1 MSTIKV
7 LVVDDDPSIRILLSH
22 ILKVDD
28 FQVIL
33 ASDGHQGLQKFNEE
47 SPELVL
53 TDLLMPVKS
62 GIQLI
67 KNIRLDL
74 KSQTPIIVL
83 SSVGQ
88 TQTVMH
94 AFELGA
100 NDFITKPFD
109 TKEILVRINNVLR
122 SKWNSI

>member
-1 MSTIKV
+1 MGGIKV
-7 LVVDDDPSIRILLSH
+7 LVVDDDPSTRILLSH
-22 ILKVDD
+22 IFKVDD

-47 SPELVL
+47 APELVL

>member
-1 MSTIKV
+1 MGGLKV
-7 LVVDDDPSIRILLSH
+7 LVVDDDPSTRILLSH

-47 SPELVL
+47 APELVL